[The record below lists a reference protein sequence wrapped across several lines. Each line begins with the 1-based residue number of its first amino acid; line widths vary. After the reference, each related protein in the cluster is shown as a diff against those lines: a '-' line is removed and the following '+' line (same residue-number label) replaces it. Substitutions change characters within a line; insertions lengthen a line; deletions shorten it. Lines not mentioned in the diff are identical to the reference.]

1 MAKKIVHNLKQGK
14 AHKNAHPNSLH
25 SDLGLEHD
33 LHVEYAKILVSLW
46 SYACNVDG
54 QLKKGE
60 TELVADLVN
69 VLFEP
74 DCLLSEYRD
83 RKKDVLAILSETFES
98 PLPMKTVAKSVIGN
112 DQYCLN
118 FYEDAVCIVA
128 SDGKL
133 NPAEV
138 EFLNEL
144 ANELQ
149 ISPMDKHQV
158 EKKYLGSL

>member
-1 MAKKIVHNLKQGK
+1 MPKKILQNIKEGK
-14 AHKNAHPNSLH
+14 AHKKAHSPSLTPAN
-25 SDLGLEHD
+25 GLEDD
-33 LHVEYAKILVSLW
+33 LHIESAKILVSLW

-60 TELVADLVN
+60 GELVGELVN

-83 RKKDVLAILSETFES
+83 RKKEVLSLLSDTFDN
-98 PLPMKTVAKSVIGN
+98 PLPIKTVAKSVLGN

-118 FYEDAVCIVA
+118 FFEDAVCIVA
-128 SDGKL
+128 SDGNL
-133 NPAEV
+133 NPLEV
-138 EFLNEL
+138 DFLNEL
-144 ANELQ
+144 AVELQ

-158 EKKYLGSL
+158 EKKYLGT

>member
-1 MAKKIVHNLKQGK
+1 MAKKILHNIKQGK
-14 AHKNAHPNSLH
+14 THKSAHTDSLKK
-25 SDLGLEHD
+25 DFTLEED

-60 TELVADLVN
+60 GELVSDLVN

-74 DCLLSEYRD
+74 NCLLSDYRD
-83 RKKDVLAILSETFES
+83 RKKDVLSILSDTFEN
-98 PLPMKTVAKSVIGN
+98 PLPMKTVAKAVLGN

-128 SDGKL
+128 SDGNL
-133 NPAEV
+133 NPQEV
-138 EFLNEL
+138 TFLDEL
-144 ANELQ
+144 SQELQ

-158 EKKYLGSL
+158 ERKYLGAS

>member
-14 AHKNAHPNSLH
+14 THKNSHPDSLKK
-25 SDLGLEHD
+25 DFGLEQD
-33 LHVEYAKILVSLW
+33 IHVEYAKILVSLW

-60 TELVADLVN
+60 GELVAELVN

-74 DCLLSEYRD
+74 GCLLNEYVG
-83 RKKDVLAILSETFES
+83 RKKEVLNILSDTFDI
-98 PLPMKTVAKSVIGN
+98 PLPMKTVAKSVLGN

-128 SDGKL
+128 SDGNL
-133 NPAEV
+133 NKDEI

-144 ANELQ
+144 AVELQ

-158 EKKYLGSL
+158 EKKYLVAI

>member
-1 MAKKIVHNLKQGK
+1 MAKKILHNLKQGK
-14 AHKNAHPNSLH
+14 AHKNTHPDSLKK
-25 SDLGLEHD
+25 DFGLED
-33 LHVEYAKILVSLW
+33 DIHVEYAKILVSLW

-60 TELVADLVN
+60 GELIADLVN

-74 DCLLSEYRD
+74 ECLLSEYRD
-83 RKKDVLAILSETFES
+83 RKKEVLAILSDTFDS

-128 SDGKL
+128 SDGNL
-133 NPAEV
+133 NPSEV

-144 ANELQ
+144 ALELQ
-149 ISPMDKHQV
+149 ISQMDKHQV
-158 EKKYLGSL
+158 EKKYLGAK

>member
-1 MAKKIVHNLKQGK
+1 MAKKIVHNLKHGK
-14 AHKNAHPNSLH
+14 AHKKANPGSLQK
-25 SDLGLEHD
+25 DLGLDDD
-33 LHVEYAKILVSLW
+33 LHLEYAKILVSLW

-60 TELVADLVN
+60 GELVAELVN

-74 DCLLSEYRD
+74 ECLLSEYRD
-83 RKKDVLAILSETFES
+83 RKKEVLSILSDTFDN
-98 PLPMKTVAKSVIGN
+98 PLPMKTVSKSVLGN

-128 SDGKL
+128 SDGSL
-133 NPAEV
+133 NPSEI

-144 ANELQ
+144 AAELQ

-158 EKKYLGSL
+158 EKKYLGTP

>member
-1 MAKKIVHNLKQGK
+1 MPKKILQNIKEGK
-14 AHKNAHPNSLH
+14 AHKKAHSPSLTPAN
-25 SDLGLEHD
+25 GLEDD
-33 LHVEYAKILVSLW
+33 LHIESAKILVSLW

-60 TELVADLVN
+60 GELVGELVN

-83 RKKDVLAILSETFES
+83 RKKEVLSLLSDTFDN
-98 PLPMKTVAKSVIGN
+98 PLPMKTVAKSVLGN

-118 FYEDAVCIVA
+118 FFEDAVCIVA
-128 SDGKL
+128 SDGNL
-133 NPAEV
+133 NPLEV
-138 EFLNEL
+138 DFLNEL
-144 ANELQ
+144 AVELQ

-158 EKKYLGSL
+158 EKKYLGT

>member
-1 MAKKIVHNLKQGK
+1 MAKKILHNLKQGK
-14 AHKNAHPNSLH
+14 THKNSHPASLGK
-25 SDLGLEHD
+25 DIGLEED
-33 LHVEYAKILVSLW
+33 IHVEYAKILVSLW

-60 TELVADLVN
+60 GELVAELVH

-74 DCLLSEYRD
+74 DCLLSDYRD
-83 RKKDVLAILSETFES
+83 RKKEVLAILSDTFDA
-98 PLPMKTVAKSVIGN
+98 PLPMKTVAKTVLGN

-118 FYEDAVCIVA
+118 FYEDAVCIGA

-133 NPAEV
+133 NPSEV
-138 EFLNEL
+138 EFLTEL
-144 ANELQ
+144 AAELQ

-158 EKKYLGSL
+158 EKKYLGIH

>member
-14 AHKNAHPNSLH
+14 AHKNAHPDSLQ
-25 SDLGLEHD
+25 SDLGLDHD

-60 TELVADLVN
+60 GELVADLVN

-83 RKKDVLAILSETFES
+83 RKKEVLAILSETFES

-128 SDGKL
+128 SDGNL
-133 NPAEV
+133 NPSEV

>member
-14 AHKNAHPNSLH
+14 AHKNAHPDSLH
-25 SDLGLEHD
+25 SDLGLDHD

-60 TELVADLVN
+60 GELVADLVN

-83 RKKDVLAILSETFES
+83 RIKEVLAILSETFES

-128 SDGKL
+128 SDGNL
-133 NPAEV
+133 NPSEV